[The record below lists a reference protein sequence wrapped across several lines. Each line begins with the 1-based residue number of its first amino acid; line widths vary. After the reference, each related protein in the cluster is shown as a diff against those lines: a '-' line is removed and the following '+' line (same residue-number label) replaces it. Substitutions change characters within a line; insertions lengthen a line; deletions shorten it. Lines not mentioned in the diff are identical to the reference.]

1 MVILPP
7 PFLHGLDSLSQAV
20 YDRRTSDT
28 LKGFMPVIKRYPNRK
43 LYDTEAKQYI
53 TLEGIAA
60 LIREGQEV
68 SVIDHTTG
76 EDLTALTLTQVIL
89 EQEKKR
95 SGFLPQT
102 VLAGLIQ
109 AGGDRLST
117 LRHTLASPLELAH
130 HVDDEIERRLQSL
143 ISRGELASEEALHLR
158 DKLLGQVTSSPEQTL
173 PDEQE
178 LKRILDERG
187 VPTHEDFE
195 QILEQLETLTAKL
208 NGLVPD

>member
-1 MVILPP
+1 
-7 PFLHGLDSLSQAV
+7 
-20 YDRRTSDT
+20 
-28 LKGFMPVIKRYPNRK
+28 MPVIKRYPNRK

-60 LIREGQEV
+60 FIREGKEV
-68 SVIDHTTG
+68 SVIDHATG

-109 AGGDRLST
+109 AGGDRLSM

-130 HVDDEIERRLQSL
+130 HVDEEIERRLQSL

-158 DKLLGQVTSSPEQTL
+158 DKLLGQTTHSPDQTL

-187 VPTHEDFE
+187 VPTRDDLH
-195 QILEQLETLTAKL
+195 QILEQLETLTSKL
-208 NGLVPD
+208 NELVPDQESA